1 MPIKRHFL
9 GWDATVTS
17 LVRDFVLP
25 GGCEGPVDLEGVLI
39 VVPTRQA
46 GRRLRESLARRCAKW
61 RTALLS
67 PHVVTPTFFVHSDEA
82 PGQSAN
88 PALVMAC
95 WAGMLL
101 EADPERF
108 TGLFPRG
115 GAPRDFARAVQ
126 IGCTLQ
132 RLRDNLAD
140 GACRLADVPAH
151 LEGFGQELHRWEDLI
166 ALEEAYLAKLEAQG
180 LKDPTAGKIASA
192 DSPVLPQGTDR
203 IIVAALPDPTPL
215 MIRAVEALS
224 GKVPVDILLHA
235 PPSLADHFDDWG
247 RPVAGKWRHQ
257 FLEIHDAETNVYLA
271 GSPASQSRKVLELMA
286 SETARFGPADLAIG
300 VPDRE
305 VTLYLAAE
313 LEDRGLKAF
322 DPAGKPLSAHPLYLL
337 LQRFRA
343 LLQAPVYNALSAF
356 LRHTDVLKALEDK
369 FEIPPNKL
377 LEELDRFQNRRLPLG
392 LEEFR
397 CLLEQEGQPGP
408 GLRPAYSNL
417 AAAIRFLDE
426 GLGSFKTADFGTALR
441 KLLHSV
447 YEEKE
452 LNQGNPEDGAFIT
465 VAQSVDTAL
474 CEFEHPLFGRL
485 GLGSGQALMLLLRRL
500 RDLRYYPEGEEGAV
514 DLEGWLELPWSDAPF
529 LLVTGMNEG
538 FVPDG
543 KLGDAFL
550 PDSLRRRLGLR
561 GDAERLARDA
571 FIMKGLMASRLD
583 TGRICFI
590 AGKTSGAGDPLKP
603 SRLLFRCDDEM
614 LLILAQKLFCQP
626 EEERDS
632 FPPTVSF
639 ALDARPPES
648 FDEKGPWLKELYVT
662 DFRRY
667 LACPFRF
674 YLHKILRMEAMNDE
688 KAELDSMDFG
698 GLMHHALQRMAQNE
712 DLRRCDDVGAL
723 HDFLCAEVSGW
734 GRRRFGSTPPLQ
746 VEMQLD
752 AAKRRLRAAAEL
764 QSGLVREGW
773 EIVAA
778 ELSLEGTLQGLPVRG
793 KIDRIDRHRQSKRL
807 RILDYKTSDSG
818 QAPAAVHLGRAVDWA
833 PAYALVQVGNKA
845 KRWLDLQLPL
855 YRILLAGQEALQGS
869 FETGFFNL
877 PKAVG
882 GAGLELWEGFNEGL
896 MQSAEACV
904 QGVVADILNRRFWP
918 PAEKLQYDD
927 YGDLFHGGIT
937 QCIDGEAFQA
947 YLKEAAR

>member
-1 MPIKRHFL
+1 MPVRRHFL
-9 GWDATVTS
+9 GWDATVTT

-25 GGCEGPVDLEGVLI
+25 GGCEGPVDLEKMLI

-46 GRRLRESLARRCAKW
+46 GRRLREALARRCAQW
-61 RTALLS
+61 NTALLS
-67 PHVVTPTFFVHSDEA
+67 PRVVTPTFFLHSDEG
-82 PGQSAN
+82 PGQLAN
-88 PALVMAC
+88 PALVMAY
-95 WAGMLL
+95 WAGLLL
-101 EADPERF
+101 EAGPERF
-108 TGLFPRG
+108 TGLFPGG

-126 IGCTLQ
+126 IGCMIEQ
-132 RLRDNLAD
+132 LRDNLAD
-140 GACRLADVPAH
+140 GARRLADVPAH
-151 LEGFGQELHRWEDLI
+151 LEGLGQELRRWEDLI
-166 ALEEAYLAKLEAQG
+166 ALEESYLAKLEALG
-180 LKDPTAGKIASA
+180 LKDPIEGKLASA
-192 DSPVLPQGTDR
+192 ESPVLPWGTEQ

-215 MIRAVEALS
+215 MIRAVERLS
-224 GKVPVDILLHA
+224 GKVPVEILLHA

-247 RPVAGKWRHQ
+247 RPVSGKWRHQ
-257 FLEIHDAETNVYLA
+257 LLEIPDAKTNVLLA
-271 GSPASQSRKVLELMA
+271 ASPAAQSRKVLELMA
-286 SETARFGPADLAIG
+286 SEVARFGPADLAIG

-313 LEDRGLKAF
+313 LEDRGLPSF
-322 DPAGKPLSAHPLYLL
+322 DPAGKAMSAHPLYLL
-337 LQRFRA
+337 LERFHE
-343 LLQAPVYNALSAF
+343 LLQSPAYNALSAF

-529 LLVTGMNEG
+529 LVITGMNEG

-561 GDAERLARDA
+561 GDKERLARDA
-571 FIMKGLMASRLD
+571 FIMKGLMASRREA
-583 TGRICFI
+583 GRICFI
-590 AGKTSGAGDPLKP
+590 AGKTSGAGEPLRP
-603 SRLLFRCDDEM
+603 SRLLFRCGDAM
-614 LLILAQKLFCQP
+614 LLELAKKLFDAP
-626 EEERDS
+626 GEERDS

-639 ALDARPPES
+639 TLDARPPGA
-648 FDEKGPWLKELYVT
+648 FDGKAPWLNELYVT

-674 YLHKILRMEAMNDE
+674 YLHKILGMEALSDE

-698 GLMHHALQRMAQNE
+698 GLMHHALQRMAQDE
-712 DLRRCDDVGAL
+712 ALRRCGDARAL
-723 HDFLCAEVSGW
+723 HDFLCTEVTGW
-734 GRRRFGSTPPLQ
+734 GRRRFGLKPPLQ
-746 VEMQLD
+746 VEIQLE
-752 AAKRRLRAAAEL
+752 AAKRRLRAAADL
-764 QSGLVREGW
+764 QAGMVQEGW

-778 ELSLEGTLQGLPVRG
+778 EISLEGVLQGMPIRG
-793 KIDRIDRHRQSKRL
+793 KIDRIDQHRQSKRL
-807 RILDYKTSDSG
+807 RILDYKTSDNG
-818 QAPAAVHLGRAVDWA
+818 QAPAAVHLGQAVDWA
-833 PAYALVQVGNKA
+833 PSYALVRLGNKE
-845 KRWLDLQLPL
+845 KSWRDLQLPL
-855 YRILLAGQEALQGS
+855 YRILLAGRDGLQGP
-869 FETGFFNL
+869 FEMGFFNL
-877 PKAVG
+877 PKAAG
-882 GAGLELWEGFNEGL
+882 GAGLERWDDFNEGL
-896 MQSAEACV
+896 MQSAEACA

-937 QCIDGEAFQA
+937 RCIDGEAFQA
-947 YLKEAAR
+947 YLREGAR